1 MAWYKLDRRRRVV
14 VTDGSMQGRMVLS
27 ISIPMLVLLLLVL
40 GAQLVFDHL
49 VRTGSLDVDGRI
61 LGLPERSLSAVLFF
75 VFATLYHVMSTLR
88 VSHRIAGA
96 SHNMERVLRAFR
108 SGDRTARVHLRESDL
123 PQSLAA
129 EINATLDWVAGEAG
143 QHEGE
148 RASAPEPRP
157 DRSTAGSRDRSG

>member
-1 MAWYKLDRRRRVV
+1 MAWYRFDRRRRVV
-14 VTDGSMQGRMVLS
+14 VTDGTMQGRMVLS
-27 ISIPMLVLLLLVL
+27 VSIPMVILLLLVL

-49 VRTGSLDVDGRI
+49 IRTGTLDVDGRI

-75 VFATLYHVMSTLR
+75 VFATVYHVLNTLR

-96 SHNMERVLRAFR
+96 SHNMESVLRAFR
-108 SGDRTARVHLRESDL
+108 SGDRTARVHLREGDL

-129 EINATLDWVAGEAG
+129 EINATLDWISGEAG

-148 RASAPEPRP
+148 QARAAGPARDEAR
-157 DRSTAGSRDRSG
+157 AGSGESR

>member
-1 MAWYKLDRRRRVV
+1 MAWYQLDRRRRVV
-14 VTDGSMQGRMVLS
+14 VTDGSMQGRIVLS
-27 ISIPMLVLLLLVL
+27 VSIPMFVLLLLVL

-49 VRTGSLDVDGRI
+49 VRTGTLDVDGRI

-75 VFATLYHVMSTLR
+75 VFATLYHVTNALR
-88 VSHRIAGA
+88 VSQRIAGA

-108 SGDRTARVHLRESDL
+108 SGDRAARVHLREEDF
-123 PQSLAA
+123 PQTLAA

-148 RASAPEPRP
+148 RASAAER
-157 DRSTAGSRDRSG
+157 ARDEAPARSGD

>member
-1 MAWYKLDRRRRVV
+1 MSWYKFDRRRRVV
-14 VTDGSMQGRMVLS
+14 VTDGTMQGRLLLS
-27 ISIPMLVLLLLVL
+27 VSIPMVILLLLVL

-49 VRTGSLDVDGRI
+49 VRTGTLDVDGRV

-75 VFATLYHVMSTLR
+75 VFATMYHVMNTLR

-108 SGDRTARVHLRESDL
+108 SGDRTARVQLREGDL

-129 EINATLDWVAGEAG
+129 EINATLDWASGEAG
-143 QHEGE
+143 QHRGE
-148 RASAPEPRP
+148 QASAGSASQEAPV
-157 DRSTAGSRDRSG
+157 RSGGSR

>member
-14 VTDGSMQGRMVLS
+14 VNDGSMQGRIILS
-27 ISIPMLVLLLLVL
+27 ISVPMFVLLLLVL
-40 GAQLVFDHL
+40 GAQLIFDHL
-49 VRTGSLDVDGRI
+49 VRAGTLDVDGRI

-75 VFATLYHVMSTLR
+75 VFATLYHVMATLR

-108 SGDRTARVHLRESDL
+108 AGDRRARVRLREEDL
-123 PQSLAA
+123 PHSLAA
-129 EINATLDWVAGEAG
+129 EVNATLDWVSGEAG

-148 RASAPEPRP
+148 RASAP
-157 DRSTAGSRDRSG
+157 DRVEDEAPARSGE

>member
-1 MAWYKLDRRRRVV
+1 MAWYELDRRRRVV
-14 VTDGSMQGRMVLS
+14 VNDGSMQGRIVLS
-27 ISIPMLVLLLLVL
+27 VSVPMFVLLLLVL

-49 VRTGSLDVDGRI
+49 VRTGTLDVDGRI

-75 VFATLYHVMSTLR
+75 VFATLYHVTSTLKF
-88 VSHRIAGA
+88 SHRIAGA

-108 SGDRTARVHLRESDL
+108 AGDKAARIRLREEDL

-129 EINATLDWVAGEAG
+129 EINATLDWVSGEAG

-148 RASAPEPRP
+148 RASAPDRAPDEAPATRP
-157 DRSTAGSRDRSG
+157 GE